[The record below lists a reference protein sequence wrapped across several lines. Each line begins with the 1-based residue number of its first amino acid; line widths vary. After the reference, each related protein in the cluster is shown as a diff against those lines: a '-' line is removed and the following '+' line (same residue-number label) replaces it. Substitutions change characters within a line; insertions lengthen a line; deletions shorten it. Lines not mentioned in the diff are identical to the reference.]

1 MSRAAA
7 LVAALLTVS
16 CASAPLANAAL
27 VAEAGSSST
36 VTSGVWAVA
45 PTSSSV
51 TSAPDCQQV
60 PSPCGPFTSPSGA
73 LTTSNPVYFNIW
85 NTGSEQLDGLTY
97 EISFSGAKGS
107 PAISLT
113 ACTGP
118 WFVFSL
124 FGLNITWCWGTQ
136 QTVLTGTAQGSFPVT
151 TAVPVQP
158 GNGVYL
164 QAALDNGRLST
175 LTVSTSVG
183 PPDVVATTTNN

>member
-1 MSRAAA
+1 
-7 LVAALLTVS
+7 
-16 CASAPLANAAL
+16 LANAAL

-51 TSAPDCQQV
+51 ASAPDCQQV

-113 ACTGP
+113 ACTSP
-118 WFVFSL
+118 WIVFSL
-124 FGLNITWCWGTQ
+124 FGWNINWCWGTK
-136 QTVLTGTAQGSFPVT
+136 QTVLTGTAEGSFPVT